1 MSPST
6 PARPPI
12 APPLISPWRAK
23 PVSDTSLL
31 PKNASDFELA
41 LEAVTARIGEVP
53 VVMREVWNPETCPY
67 ALLPWLASAASV
79 DAWDANWTD
88 AQKRA
93 AIKASLAVH
102 RRKGSIGAVKRALNA
117 IGLGVKVQEWFNQD
131 PAGDPY
137 TFNLIFETDQT
148 GIRFEDIDKILAV
161 VDSAKSL
168 RSHLNEIIPI
178 VISRNQPAFATAS
191 NSGHEVTV
199 NQYAD
204 PIVVINELVV
214 PVTEA

>member
-1 MSPST
+1 M
-6 PARPPI
+6 
-12 APPLISPWRAK
+12 
-23 PVSDTSLL
+23 SDTSLL
-31 PKNASDFELA
+31 PKNASDYELA

-53 VVMREVWNPETCPY
+53 VVMREVWNPDTCPY

-131 PAGDPY
+131 PPGDPY

-161 VDSAKSL
+161 VNSAKSL

-178 VISRNQPAFATAS
+178 VISRNQPAFATVS